1 MAHNQL
7 IVKALNMETET
18 DTFFAVLNRQQIE
31 NCSTASQNAKVHGDI
46 EIDPQNTDPEE
57 TNENDK
63 LDDEN
68 TGVVNNIR

>member
-1 MAHNQL
+1 MAHIQL
-7 IVKALNMETET
+7 IVKALNMETGT
-18 DTFFAVLNRQQIE
+18 SFAVLNSQQIE
-31 NCSTASQNAKVHGDI
+31 NCSTASRNAKVHGDI

-63 LDDEN
+63 LDDEE